1 MEIFCRVCGVFSVEK
16 RVRGDA
22 SAGGEVFGLME
33 FRRHGND
40 SPASAGAWQRGF
52 VAGFFR
58 GGGCAFWAFPAG
70 VKRV

>member
-52 VAGFFR
+52 ADGI
-58 GGGCAFWAFPAG
+58 G
-70 VKRV
+70 